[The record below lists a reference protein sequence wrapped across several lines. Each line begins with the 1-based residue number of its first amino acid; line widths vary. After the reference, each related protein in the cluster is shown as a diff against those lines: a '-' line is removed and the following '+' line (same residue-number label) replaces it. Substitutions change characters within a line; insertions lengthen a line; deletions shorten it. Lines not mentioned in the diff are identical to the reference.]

1 MITDV
6 DGVLVGHWTDPVA
19 RTGCTVVRF
28 PEGTVAS
35 AEVRG
40 GAPASREL
48 ELLAPHRTVSRLDAV
63 VLSGGSAFGLA
74 AADGVMGVLEAEGVG
89 FATAF
94 GVVPIVVGLSLFD
107 LGVGDPTVRPGRH
120 EGAVACR
127 AARGGAHELGAVGAG
142 TGATVGK
149 WRGREHARP
158 GGLGAATMRDGEV
171 IVAALVAVNATG
183 DIDDGTVPRAG
194 RPRVAPA
201 QRGGFHDD
209 GSPELTNTTIGVVAT
224 NARLDKIG
232 CLIVAQGGHDGMARA
247 LFPPHTPPTATP
259 SWPPP
264 PSRSTPTSTSCAP
277 SPSSPSSGPSAVWV
291 RALGTGSIA
300 WCPPPSRS
308 SPPSRARAPAA
319 RWPRAAP
326 RWCSA
331 WAIPTPTSCS
341 SARARAPRRT
351 ARGCPSSAGRASCS
365 TG

>member
-6 DGVLVGHWTDPVA
+6 DGVLVGHWSDPVA

-48 ELLAPHRTVSRLDAV
+48 ELLTPHRTVTRLDAV

-127 AARGGAHELGAVGAG
+127 AARGGAHELGAVGVG

-158 GGLGAATMRDGEV
+158 GGIGVASMRDGEV
-171 IVAALVAVNATG
+171 LVAALVAVNATG
-183 DIDDGTVPRAG
+183 DIDDGTVTDGPVDLGSLRRSEEA
-194 RPRVAPA
+194 
-201 QRGGFHDD
+201 FHDD
-209 GSPELTNTTIGVVAT
+209 GSPELTNTTIGVLAT
-224 NARLDKIG
+224 NARLDKNG
-232 CLIVAQGGHDGMARA
+232 CLVMAQGGHDGMARA
-247 LFPPHTPPTATP
+247 LFPPHTTADGDALVAAATQQVD
-259 SWPPP
+259 
-264 PSRSTPTSTSCAP
+264 ADLDL
-277 SPSSPSSGPSAVWV
+277 V
-291 RALGTGSIA
+291 RALAVIA
-300 WCPPPSRS
+300 VE
-308 SPPSRARAPAA
+308 RA
-319 RWPRAAP
+319 
-326 RWCSA
+326 
-331 WAIPTPTSCS
+331 I
-341 SARARAPRRT
+341 
-351 ARGCPSSAGRASCS
+351 RGLGAGAGHR
-365 TG
+365 